1 MVFDWIFKLVTK
13 FQVAV
18 FRRTNGKYLS
28 SIRGMPI
35 LLLTTIGRKTGQLRT
50 TPLMYIRDGE
60 KYIITA
66 SNNGRDK
73 HPAWFY
79 NLQASPQVEIDVPGK
94 HLKVTGE
101 LATSA
106 EKERLWPILV
116 AQAPFFD
123 GYRKKTSREIPMI
136 VLERR

>member
-1 MVFDWIFKLVTK
+1 MVFDRIFKHIGK

-28 SIRGMPI
+28 SMRGMPI
-35 LLLTTIGRKTGQLRT
+35 LLLTTVGRKTGQHRT

-60 KYIITA
+60 NYVLTA
-66 SNNGRDK
+66 SNNGRASN
-73 HPAWFY
+73 PAWFY
-79 NLQASPQVEIDVPGK
+79 NLQASPQAEIDLPGK
-94 HLKVTGE
+94 RLQVTAA
-101 LATSA
+101 LATPI

-123 GYRKKTSREIPMI
+123 GYRKKTSRQIPML
-136 VLERR
+136 VLKPQ